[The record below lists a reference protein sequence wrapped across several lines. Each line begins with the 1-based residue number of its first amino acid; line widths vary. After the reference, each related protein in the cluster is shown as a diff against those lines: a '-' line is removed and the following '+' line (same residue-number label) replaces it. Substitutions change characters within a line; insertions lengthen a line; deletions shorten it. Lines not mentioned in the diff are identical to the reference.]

1 MPGGKRKQ
9 PVAAAAA
16 GDTQD
21 ATPGGRK
28 RQTQLDVFAI
38 KKAPAS
44 KNIAEDLEDHENLAE
59 EEDAHAD
66 EETQEKE
73 ESEPHQEV
81 AGEEQPDKKLRK
93 KNTDVSVSDAKKGA
107 KAP

>member
-16 GDTQD
+16 ATAGDTQE

-44 KNIAEDLEDHENLAE
+44 KKTAEDLEDHENLAE
-59 EEDAHAD
+59 EDDAQANM
-66 EETQEKE
+66 ET
-73 ESEPHQEV
+73 
-81 AGEEQPDKKLRK
+81 
-93 KNTDVSVSDAKKGA
+93 
-107 KAP
+107 